1 MAVSVYSEGRT
12 AQTSTEDPE
21 GVELAVI
28 SSAVEVSTDVVA
40 PEVPAAIPAPA
51 APVISPT
58 PVPEESVYIPHPV
71 IERGSGSTLGGDTM
85 GILTRQMVQQFF
97 ASMRSCIDFILSGDS
112 SFEFARMFLG
122 NLVENI
128 SLAGGPSPAKAC
140 LLLVEQLGLNLREL
154 RSLENAGSFHE
165 ARETLNRLLAA
176 QEQERREVEEKI
188 TERTRLLEGFQADHQ
203 KLAVESK
210 ESEMIMQAA
219 KQAILDS
226 RAAIARAE
234 VLIVVN
240 EQKLATSE
248 MRLAELEAAKVQI
261 EANLSVN
268 SSELESLRVQAKR
281 FLSEEDLRA
290 QALMEAEKARQ
301 HDIHRLREQIRSL
314 ANQDF

>member
-1 MAVSVYSEGRT
+1 LAVSAYPGGRT
-12 AQTSTEDPE
+12 AQTSAKDPE
-21 GVELAVI
+21 EVELTVI
-28 SSAVEVSTDVVA
+28 SSVAEVSTDVVP
-40 PEVPAAIPAPA
+40 PEAPAATLAPA
-51 APVISPT
+51 APVVSPI
-58 PVPEESVYIPHPV
+58 PVPEESAYIPHLV

-97 ASMRSCIDFILSGDS
+97 ASMQSCIDFILSGDS

-140 LLLVEQLGLNLREL
+140 LLLVEQLGHNLREL

-165 ARETLNRLLAA
+165 AQETLNRLLAA

-234 VLIVVN
+234 ALIVLN

-248 MRLAELEAAKVQI
+248 KRLAELEAAKVQV
-261 EANLSVN
+261 EANLSVY

-301 HDIHRLREQIRSL
+301 HEIHRLREQIRSL